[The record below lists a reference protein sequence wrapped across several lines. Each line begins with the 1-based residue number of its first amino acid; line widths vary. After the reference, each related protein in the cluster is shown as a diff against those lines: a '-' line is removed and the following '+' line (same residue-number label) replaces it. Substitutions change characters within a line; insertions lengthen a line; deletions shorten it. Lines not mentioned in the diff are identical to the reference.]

1 MNTSTDKEIKLEFEL
16 ELCSNGSIITF
27 QDDYLRYVVEGNQE
41 AYNAII
47 TNEIKGAIDNIKS
60 SDKYLIEIKVTSL

>member
-16 ELCSNGSIITF
+16 ELCSDGSIITF

>member
-16 ELCSNGSIITF
+16 ELCSNGSINTF
-27 QDDYLRYVVEGNQE
+27 QDEYLRYVVEGNQE

>member
-16 ELCSNGSIITF
+16 ELCSNGGIITY
-27 QDDYLRYVVEGNQE
+27 QDDCLRFVVEGYQE
-41 AYNAII
+41 TYNAI